1 MPGKLP
7 EHMLRY
13 FSGHSCDGLVIGLD
27 DLSGLSNLYDLQHRS
42 LHPTPAPC
50 TWARGCISYRG
61 TSWRFGLSE
70 RRMLLTFSYLKLQFP
85 VSITVI
91 KHGRCA
97 ARVERVHR
105 ARHRGAE
112 DARGMRLSVPSLLSP
127 RLSAGNFMGRAFG
140 GARRRRRRGAFPQ
153 STQESVKRG
162 TEKRRRRRRETES
175 GNVKDP

>member
-1 MPGKLP
+1 MKRCVQWERFYPG
-7 EHMLRY
+7 MVVT
-13 FSGHSCDGLVIGLD
+13 GWWLD
-27 DLSGLSNLYDLQHRS
+27 WMTLMVFPTLTTSNTAPS
-42 LHPTPAPC
+42 IPHPPRAP
-50 TWARGCISYRG
+50 GCISYG
-61 TSWRFGLSE
+61 ETSWRFGLGE
-70 RRMLLTFSYLKLQFP
+70 RRMQLTFSYLKLQFP

-91 KHGRCA
+91 KHGRRA
-97 ARVERVHR
+97 AHLERVHR

-140 GARRRRRRGAFPQ
+140 GARRRGAFPQ